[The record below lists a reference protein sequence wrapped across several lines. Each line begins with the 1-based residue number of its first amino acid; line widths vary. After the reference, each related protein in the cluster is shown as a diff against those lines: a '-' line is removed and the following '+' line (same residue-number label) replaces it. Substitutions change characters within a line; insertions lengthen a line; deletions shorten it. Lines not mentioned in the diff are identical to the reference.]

1 MELKV
6 KEEFK
11 DKYTGKVYKIGEILT
26 VEKQRG
32 EEFLKSPY
40 VVVLENKTNNKSKTT
55 KGNKKDVEEKQ

>member
-11 DKYTGKVYKIGEILT
+11 DKYTGKVYKTGEILT

-32 EEFLKSPY
+32 EELLKSAY
-40 VVVLENKTNNKSKTT
+40 VVVLEKEANSTSKAT
-55 KGNKKDVEEKQ
+55 KNNKKDVEEKQ